1 MVAIRQKGHS
11 GCPPVDGCRLGLRE
25 PVEEEALEPVAI
37 FRPLLAP
44 TGPLDNPAPAK
55 PAPPPPTWRRG
66 WGREG
71 RREGVDT
78 LTAGSG
84 RLNVVEPDR
93 VAVLARGHHMSK
105 MNISLSSLGSNRGA
119 VSSGNSKW
127 KHSGQQQIG
136 AFAVSTSRR
145 CSFGMSCGQLSLFN
159 ITTTSLKKYHRVN
172 GFPNFIG
179 LFVWA
184 GLAYKPW
191 LKVLLTGLV

>member
-1 MVAIRQKGHS
+1 MVAVRQKGHS
-11 GCPPVDGCRLGLRE
+11 GWPPVGGCRLGPRE

-55 PAPPPPTWRRG
+55 PAPPPPSTKSPPPPTWRRG

-84 RLNVVEPDR
+84 RLNVVEPDQ
-93 VAVLARGHHMSK
+93 VGVLARGHHMSK

-119 VSSGNSKW
+119 VSSSNSKW

-145 CSFGMSCGQLSLFN
+145 CSFGMSCGQLSLQIMTLQIQN
-159 ITTTSLKKYHRVN
+159 ISDYLQS
-172 GFPNFIG
+172 F
-179 LFVWA
+179 
-184 GLAYKPW
+184 
-191 LKVLLTGLV
+191 

>member
-1 MVAIRQKGHS
+1 MGDDILLNSTWRMTPSARGIS
-11 GCPPVDGCRLGLRE
+11 GGAQWIGRRRGDEQWSERRRW
-25 PVEEEALEPVAI
+25 A
-37 FRPLLAP
+37 
-44 TGPLDNPAPAK
+44 
-55 PAPPPPTWRRG
+55 RRG

-84 RLNVVEPDR
+84 RLNVVEPEQ

-105 MNISLSSLGSNRGA
+105 MNISLSFLGSNRGA

-145 CSFGMSCGQLSLFN
+145 CSFGMSCGQLSLKLN
-159 ITTTSLKKYHRVN
+159 TILSVATPSTWNTAHASH
-172 GFPNFIG
+172 
-179 LFVWA
+179 
-184 GLAYKPW
+184 KPHHAIE
-191 LKVLLTGLV
+191 KFKNRI

>member
-1 MVAIRQKGHS
+1 MGDDILLNSTWRMTPSARGIS
-11 GCPPVDGCRLGLRE
+11 GGAQWIGRRRGDEQWSERRRR
-25 PVEEEALEPVAI
+25 A
-37 FRPLLAP
+37 
-44 TGPLDNPAPAK
+44 
-55 PAPPPPTWRRG
+55 RRG

-84 RLNVVEPDR
+84 RLNVVEPDQ

-119 VSSGNSKW
+119 VSSSNSKW

-145 CSFGMSCGQLSLFN
+145 CSFGMSCGQLSLN
-159 ITTTSLKKYHRVN
+159 NKCV
-172 GFPNFIG
+172 
-179 LFVWA
+179 
-184 GLAYKPW
+184 GLAFRQDKLY
-191 LKVLLTGLV
+191 LLSFSENVNDMSTENENVFSSMNATNKRKRVHDVSSKL

>member
-1 MVAIRQKGHS
+1 VVLEVRSTMVAVRQKGHS
-11 GCPPVDGCRLGLRE
+11 GCPPVGGCPLGPRE
-25 PVEEEALEPVAI
+25 PVEEEAPEPIAI

-145 CSFGMSCGQLSLFN
+145 CSFGMSCG
-159 ITTTSLKKYHRVN
+159 
-172 GFPNFIG
+172 
-179 LFVWA
+179 
-184 GLAYKPW
+184 
-191 LKVLLTGLV
+191 

>member
-1 MVAIRQKGHS
+1 MGDDILLNSTWRMTPSARGIS
-11 GCPPVDGCRLGLRE
+11 GGAQWIGRRRGDEQWSERRRR
-25 PVEEEALEPVAI
+25 A
-37 FRPLLAP
+37 
-44 TGPLDNPAPAK
+44 
-55 PAPPPPTWRRG
+55 RRG

-78 LTAGSG
+78 LTAGLG
-84 RLNVVEPDR
+84 RLNVVEPDQ

-145 CSFGMSCGQLSLFN
+145 CSFGMSCGQLSLN
-159 ITTTSLKKYHRVN
+159 IKERVTSQ
-172 GFPNFIG
+172 
-179 LFVWA
+179 A
-184 GLAYKPW
+184 TQ
-191 LKVLLTGLV
+191 LTIIQ

>member
-1 MVAIRQKGHS
+1 MGDDILLNSTWRMTPSARGIS
-11 GCPPVDGCRLGLRE
+11 G
-25 PVEEEALEPVAI
+25 
-37 FRPLLAP
+37 
-44 TGPLDNPAPAK
+44 GPQWIGRRRGDEQWSERRRRA
-55 PAPPPPTWRRG
+55 RRG

-84 RLNVVEPDR
+84 RLNVVEPDQ

-145 CSFGMSCGQLSLFN
+145 CSFGMSCGQLSQN
-159 ITTTSLKKYHRVN
+159 YTTPIVEEDKNEPFSTSNYRAQ
-172 GFPNFIG
+172 FRR
-179 LFVWA
+179 
-184 GLAYKPW
+184 
-191 LKVLLTGLV
+191 

>member
-1 MVAIRQKGHS
+1 MGDDILLNSTWRMTPSARGIS
-11 GCPPVDGCRLGLRE
+11 GGAQWIGQRRGDEQWSERRRR
-25 PVEEEALEPVAI
+25 A
-37 FRPLLAP
+37 
-44 TGPLDNPAPAK
+44 
-55 PAPPPPTWRRG
+55 RRG

-84 RLNVVEPDR
+84 RLNVVEPDQ

-136 AFAVSTSRR
+136 AFAMSTSRR
-145 CSFGMSCGQLSLFN
+145 CSFGMSCGQLSLKN
-159 ITTTSLKKYHRVN
+159 IIV
-172 GFPNFIG
+172 
-179 LFVWA
+179 
-184 GLAYKPW
+184 
-191 LKVLLTGLV
+191 

>member
-1 MVAIRQKGHS
+1 MGDDILLNSTWRMTPSARGIS
-11 GCPPVDGCRLGLRE
+11 GGAQWIGRRRGDEQWSERRRR
-25 PVEEEALEPVAI
+25 A
-37 FRPLLAP
+37 
-44 TGPLDNPAPAK
+44 
-55 PAPPPPTWRRG
+55 RRG

-145 CSFGMSCGQLSLFN
+145 CSFGMSCGQLSLKN
-159 ITTTSLKKYHRVN
+159 RSVATSPFLYRS
-172 GFPNFIG
+172 GFILSCP
-179 LFVWA
+179 
-184 GLAYKPW
+184 YKW
-191 LKVLLTGLV
+191 LSNEPSLQIDL

>member
-1 MVAIRQKGHS
+1 VVLEVRSTMVAIRQKGHS
-11 GCPPVDGCRLGLRE
+11 GCPPVGGYRLGPRE
-25 PVEEEALEPVAI
+25 PIEEEAPEPIAI

-55 PAPPPPTWRRG
+55 PAPPPPSTKSPPPPTWRRG
-66 WGREG
+66 WGRKG

-84 RLNVVEPDR
+84 RLNVVEPDQ

-145 CSFGMSCGQLSLFN
+145 CSFGMSCGQLSLCLN
-159 ITTTSLKKYHRVN
+159 IIICWID
-172 GFPNFIG
+172 F
-179 LFVWA
+179 
-184 GLAYKPW
+184 
-191 LKVLLTGLV
+191 